1 MYCPYTLKYKS
12 MHPYLKI
19 AFKKIHVLPLK
30 KYTYFIFYI
39 KNSAVLPSV
48 AEGTSP
54 FLVLYYYEYIHII

>member
-1 MYCPYTLKYKS
+1 MYCPYTLKYES

-19 AFKKIHVLPLK
+19 AFQLEPHTKK
-30 KYTYFIFYI
+30 KYMYFIFYI

>member
-1 MYCPYTLKYKS
+1 